1 MAAAGRLTFLYP
13 QLVRTATRGCGP
25 TLGWATTVPTTTTT
39 AATTV
44 RWNSLMSKRHGKA
57 VEPAEWEKQ
66 QQLHQQK
73 QQDGQDEQAKA
84 TQDKTA
90 TDSST
95 TEDPAKAQAK
105 SGIGKPYFDSGEK
118 KTSQAPATDAPEIDA
133 AAQKNQQQDPKSA
146 QTQGD
151 SKPSEPTAAE
161 AEVIPMPPP
170 KPQTEP
176 SDSTSTS
183 TSTSTASAEP
193 QTDKPKDTSKMSD
206 KLDSVYYM
214 SAPESLAASSTPSM
228 SPPKYVHHFD
238 TYSLVQQLQEG
249 GYSSDQATTMMKA
262 VRALL
267 AHNLDMAQEKLVSK
281 SNVEN
286 ESYLFS
292 AACSELSAE
301 IKNNRRAS
309 DEQIRQQRTHLQHEA
324 DILTQTLNQELLTLN
339 DNVRG
344 AFNDRKMTVR
354 EEQKG
359 ADSAIQ
365 QITYKISIMLSSD
378 SKSEIEGV
386 RWILIRRSVVGILF
400 MAIVTLGTIRYATYV
415 SHERQRE
422 QDRKKKEEEEL
433 RRDGGKSDRTSAPDA
448 AAILAAN

>member
-13 QLVRTATRGCGP
+13 QLVRAATRGCGP
-25 TLGWATTVPTTTTT
+25 TLGWATTVPTTTT
-39 AATTV
+39 AATGV
-44 RWNSLMSKRHGKA
+44 RWNSLISKRHGKA

-66 QQLHQQK
+66 QLQQQQQK
-73 QQDGQDEQAKA
+73 QEQDELAKA
-84 TQDKTA
+84 TTDNSA
-90 TDSST
+90 TEEVSV
-95 TEDPAKAQAK
+95 K
-105 SGIGKPYFDSGEK
+105 SDIGKLYFEGGEK
-118 KTSQAPATDAPEIDA
+118 KTGQTAATDAAETDA
-133 AAQKNQQQDPKSA
+133 AALKQQQPA
-146 QTQGD
+146 QTQT
-151 SKPSEPTAAE
+151 SEPPSAE
-161 AEVIPMPPP
+161 SEVIPMGPPQ
-170 KPQTEP
+170 PQTEP
-176 SDSTSTS
+176 TESNP
-183 TSTSTASAEP
+183 TSTAEQP
-193 QTDKPKDTSKMSD
+193 KTEKPKDGPKMSD
-206 KLDSVYYM
+206 KLDTVYYM
-214 SAPESLAASSTPSM
+214 GAPENSSSSTPSM

-238 TYSLVQQLQEG
+238 TYSLVKQLQEG

-286 ESYLFS
+286 VGSFLFPLLKEKVLSNCLMSKESYLFS

-301 IKNNRRAS
+301 ITNNRRAQ
-309 DEQIRQQRTHLQHEA
+309 DEQIRQQRTHLQHEV

-344 AFNDRKMTVR
+344 LFNDRKMTVR

-365 QITYKISIMLSSD
+365 QITYKISILLSSD

-400 MAIVTLGTIRYATYV
+400 MAILTLGTIRYATYV
-415 SHERQRE
+415 SHARQRE
-422 QDRKKKEEEEL
+422 QDRKQREEEEL

>member
-1 MAAAGRLTFLYP
+1 
-13 QLVRTATRGCGP
+13 
-25 TLGWATTVPTTTTT
+25 
-39 AATTV
+39 
-44 RWNSLMSKRHGKA
+44 
-57 VEPAEWEKQ
+57 
-66 QQLHQQK
+66 
-73 QQDGQDEQAKA
+73 
-84 TQDKTA
+84 
-90 TDSST
+90 
-95 TEDPAKAQAK
+95 
-105 SGIGKPYFDSGEK
+105 
-118 KTSQAPATDAPEIDA
+118 
-133 AAQKNQQQDPKSA
+133 
-146 QTQGD
+146 
-151 SKPSEPTAAE
+151 
-161 AEVIPMPPP
+161 
-170 KPQTEP
+170 
-176 SDSTSTS
+176 
-183 TSTSTASAEP
+183 
-193 QTDKPKDTSKMSD
+193 MSD

-214 SAPESLAASSTPSM
+214 GAPESLSSSMPSM

-238 TYSLVQQLQEG
+238 SYSLVKQLQEG
-249 GYSSDQATTMMKA
+249 GYSSDQATTLMKA
-262 VRALL
+262 VRAIL
-267 AHNLDMAQEKLVSK
+267 AHNLDIAQEKLVSK
-281 SNVEN
+281 SDVEN

-301 IKNNRRAS
+301 INNNRRAQ
-309 DEQIRQQRTHLQHEA
+309 DEQIRQQRTHLQHEV

-344 AFNDRKMTVR
+344 LFNDRKMTVR

-422 QDRKKKEEEEL
+422 QDRKKKEAEEL
-433 RRDGGKSDRTSAPDA
+433 RRDGGKNDRTSAPDA